1 MGSQKVGQ
9 NLVTK
14 ATKLWGQ
21 KTRKSVR
28 AKSRIYNGYT
38 GRLFAFPSDLNWGDL
53 ILELSVGPYVKFE
66 H

>member
-1 MGSQKVGQ
+1 M
-9 NLVTK
+9 TK